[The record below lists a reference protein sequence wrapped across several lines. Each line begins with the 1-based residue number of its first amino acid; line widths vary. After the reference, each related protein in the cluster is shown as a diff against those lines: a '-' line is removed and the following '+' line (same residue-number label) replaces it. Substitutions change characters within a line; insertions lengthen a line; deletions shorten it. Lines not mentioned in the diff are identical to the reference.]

1 MFNRYWRAYPWWM
14 QTLLF
19 FLTIFTLYSFGSYL
33 VLTLVPKMYH
43 ISLKDILQLSPAS
56 QPRQIR
62 GGLAAQAISHAFSFA
77 VPGLIFAGFC
87 HPRLREYL
95 GLRAPGNPLHWLLVT
110 GIMLGLVPVFLWGE
124 AWSMQHLHFGEWAQ
138 QMQQANDN
146 TVGAFLK
153 LQSGSDLAFLLFA
166 LAFLPAIGE
175 EIIFRG
181 ILLRL
186 LHRAGMKRYRL
197 LARAQATLPDA
208 QLTMVS
214 PIMFSALAFAFIHF
228 NPHGF
233 VFIFIAGCVLA
244 FIYFLTG
251 SLLCSMWAHFLYNGS
266 QVLAI
271 FLSQQSEP
279 AKQVVQGENISAV
292 YPFIGLAM
300 FAFCFY
306 FLVKKQTPL
315 PADWSDDFKGETP
328 APAEDD
334 EGGADEE

>member
-43 ISLKDILQLSPAS
+43 ITLKDILQLSPAS
-56 QPRQIR
+56 QPHQIR
-62 GGLAAQAISHAFSFA
+62 GALAAQAISHAFSFA

-138 QMQQANDN
+138 KMQVANDN
-146 TVGAFLK
+146 VVGAFLK
-153 LQSGSDLAFLLFA
+153 LHTSADLAFLLFA
-166 LAFLPAIGE
+166 LALLPALGE

-186 LHRAGMKRYRL
+186 LHRITVRRYQM
-197 LARAQATLPDA
+197 LARAKAKLPDA
-208 QLTMVS
+208 QYTMVS
-214 PIMFSALAFAFIHF
+214 PILFSALAFAFIHF

-233 VFIFIAGCVLA
+233 VFIFVAGCVLA

-251 SLLCSMWAHFLYNGS
+251 SLLCSMWAHLIYNGS
-266 QVLAI
+266 QVIAI
-271 FLSQQSEP
+271 FFSQKSQP
-279 AKQVVQGENISAV
+279 AMQVAQGENLPAI
-292 YPFIGLAM
+292 YPLAGLAM
-300 FAFCFY
+300 FVLCFY

-315 PADWSDDFKGETP
+315 PADWSDDFKGEAP
-328 APAEDD
+328 EPAEAIDVDSDD
-334 EGGADEE
+334 E